1 MPIVRRIASEP
12 LAQFLVLGLGLFGLA
27 QLISV
32 RHARPEI
39 IVNAA
44 QRAYQRNLY
53 RGQFGT
59 APDPARLREL
69 IDTYVRDEALYREAL
84 RLGLDR
90 DDEIIRRRLV
100 QKMEFLLAEGVDV
113 RAPATADLAD
123 YHARHTSEF
132 RRPATVSFQ
141 QRYYADAGGRSGR
154 ERAQAALGA
163 ARAGRTVTGD
173 AFAPGE
179 QFADMDTAQAR
190 SLFGDT
196 PLSTARLAAPP
207 DVWSG
212 PFQSGYGWHLVR
224 VTARRDAQLAPLA
237 EVQSAVRDAWLREA
251 RETAAAARI
260 AELVRQFR
268 VRRVG
273 EDEPAP

>member
-27 QLISV
+27 QLIDA

-39 IVNAA
+39 VVDAA
-44 QRAYQRNLY
+44 QRSYQRNLY

-59 APDPARLREL
+59 APDEARLREL

-100 QKMEFLLAEGVDV
+100 QKMEFLLSEGVDV
-113 RAPATADLAD
+113 PAPTTADLVD
-123 YHARHTSEF
+123 YHARHASEF
-132 RRPATVSFQ
+132 RRPATVSFE
-141 QRYYADAGGRSGR
+141 QRYFADAGTRSGR
-154 ERAQAALGA
+154 ERAEAALAA
-163 ARAGRTVTGD
+163 ARAGRTVPSD
-173 AFAPGE
+173 AFAPGDV
-179 QFADMDTAQAR
+179 FRAMDTAQAR

-196 PLSTARLAAPP
+196 SLSTALFAAPP
-207 DVWSG
+207 DLWSG

-224 VTARRDAQLAPLA
+224 VTARSDAALAPLA
-237 EVQSAVRDAWLREA
+237 DVEDAVRDAWQRES
-251 RETAAAARI
+251 RERAASARI
-260 AELVRQFR
+260 AELVRRFR
-268 VRRVG
+268 VRHVG